1 MAKVEPIR
9 SKRKIKQIVNQLA
22 GAEKWRD
29 YVLFVLGINFGLRIG
44 DLLKLQVKNVIDSND
59 DIKDEFEIQ
68 EEKTGKFNSITI
80 NKSARECLELLF
92 ENSPIGDKKEDYLI
106 YNTRT
111 FPIGVKS
118 ISRSQAYRI
127 VKKICE
133 SVGLNDLRVGTHTLR
148 KTFGYHSW
156 KKGISIEALQEK
168 FKHRSTETT
177 RKYLG
182 IEKKDVVAT
191 YNALDDLF

>member
-29 YVLFVLGINFGLRIG
+29 YALFVLGINFGLRIG
-44 DLLKLQVKNVIDSND
+44 DLLKLQVKNVIDSNG
-59 DIKDEFEIQ
+59 DIKAEFEIQ
-68 EEKTGKFNSITI
+68 EEKTKKFNSITI
-80 NKSARECLELLF
+80 NKSAQECLELIF
-92 ENSPIGDKKEDYLI
+92 KKSPIGDKKEDYLI

-111 FPIGVKS
+111 FPIGIKF

-127 VKKICE
+127 VKKVCE

-156 KKGISIEALQEK
+156 KNGISIEALQEK